1 MNNQNPPSFPEP
13 IFFNENTS
21 SFSPMPEQQPPRQ
34 NHNHKPFP
42 SELLK
47 RLISNNSSNNLL
59 ATLLSQSLQPNNPCQ
74 SPDFAIQA
82 LSSLL
87 SKPTRQEK
95 KPQTPPPQAEKE
107 EIIKDE

>member
-1 MNNQNPPSFPEP
+1 
-13 IFFNENTS
+13 
-21 SFSPMPEQQPPRQ
+21 
-34 NHNHKPFP
+34 
-42 SELLK
+42 
-47 RLISNNSSNNLL
+47 LL

-95 KPQTPPPQAEKE
+95 KPQTPPPQEEKE